1 MNNEEGKN
9 NPHETEVEINLS
21 KFVFVVMQLL
31 PPLVLGRFFGVIVER
46 CAYGLIILLLALRY
60 MQMVDVLSE
69 IKNAFEMASEDLK
82 KKIAKKEKEQED
94 GDERD

>member
-46 CAYGLIILLLALRY
+46 CAYGLVILFLSLRY
-60 MQMVDVLSE
+60 TEVCIVLDGITVMIE
-69 IKNAFEMASEDLK
+69 TAQKEMEK
-82 KKIAKKEKEQED
+82 KRDD
-94 GDERD
+94 GR